1 MKNATAK
8 ATANRRRPR
17 AVRRAPLLASFA
29 GWLERVAARLF
40 AGLGRRERPRQLR
53 LAETVSLG
61 DKRFVALVEVGPERF
76 LIGGTA
82 QALTVLGQLRP
93 EPAPFADW
101 LGATQGSDRVV

>member
-1 MKNATAK
+1 M
-8 ATANRRRPR
+8 
-17 AVRRAPLLASFA
+17 RRAPLLALLA
-29 GWLERVAARLF
+29 GWLERAASRLF
-40 AGLGRRERPRQLR
+40 AGLGRRPSLRQLR

-76 LIGGTA
+76 LIGGTS

-101 LGATQGSDRVV
+101 LGATQASDRVV